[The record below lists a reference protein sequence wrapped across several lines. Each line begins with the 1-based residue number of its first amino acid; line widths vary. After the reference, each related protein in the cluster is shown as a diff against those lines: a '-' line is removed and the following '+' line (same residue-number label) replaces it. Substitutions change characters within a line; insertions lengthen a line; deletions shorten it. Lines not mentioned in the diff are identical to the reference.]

1 MKPLMQYFKQNY
13 ALLLEI
19 MVVVPIKE
27 EQVGSERE
35 CRTRASGRSIMFYFL
50 TWMIKKYA
58 SIK

>member
-1 MKPLMQYFKQNY
+1 MKSLMQYFKQNY
-13 ALLLEI
+13 ALLEI

-27 EQVGSERE
+27 EQVGSDRE